1 MSFTDQ
7 ANKDGH
13 GHVDPFA
20 SSIVASNHP
29 FASIAND
36 ENRDLNTT
44 INNQEQYTLASIK
57 RNYVN

>member
-13 GHVDPFA
+13 HGPVDPFA
-20 SSIVASNHP
+20 SSIVASNHVDP

-44 INNQEQYTLASIK
+44 INNQNIIRLLP
-57 RNYVN
+57 

>member
-20 SSIVASNHP
+20 SSIVASNHVDP

-44 INNQEQYTLASIK
+44 INNQNIIRLLP
-57 RNYVN
+57 